1 MEVVR
6 IEWTLLPCMPWSLPV
21 LSGTSNDAKEQVKR
35 AINIVD
41 LVGDYLQLRREGRAY
56 KALCP
61 WHDDSRPSLQ
71 VNVERQ
77 SWKCYPCDVGGD
89 IFSFVMKI
97 EGLSFPEALKMLAE
111 KAGVTLETGGRPGAA
126 DEKKLLFQAMA
137 WAEEQYHQYLLKADR
152 AEPARKYLAGRGVT
166 AESIER
172 FHLGFAP
179 EEWEWI
185 AQQASGTRYSVQ
197 TLEAIDVVARRSNGP
212 GYYDRFRG
220 RVLFPIR
227 DTQGRPVALGGRI
240 LPGSDDTRGAKYL
253 NSRETPIFSESSLL
267 YGLDLARDAISRSRT
282 AVVMEGYT
290 DCLTAQQC
298 GIANA
303 VAALGVAFGERH
315 MQLLRRYADRVVL
328 VLDGDEAG
336 RKRTDQLLELFI
348 GQPVDLRI
356 LTLPDELDPCDFLLS
371 RGAAEFEQ
379 LLAGANDALEHKFR
393 SATGNIT
400 ATSGVH
406 ESNRALEE
414 VLATLARAARPM
426 GEAAAA
432 AQLKEDQV
440 LNRLAM
446 KFGLGEERI
455 RARLTSLRR
464 STAAPRPRFGST
476 ETPGGKRIDGPQD
489 VAQAPVSLDPWEREL
504 LEVVLQ
510 APDHLEKLR
519 EEISPEQLSSPQAHA
534 ILRKCFEW
542 SGDGMTLFDRLL
554 TEFDEPEMKSLL
566 VDLDERGRAKG
577 TTADITVRF
586 ESMLG
591 SWRGRCL
598 QAEQRQQ
605 TTQLNAQPLDELSQ
619 LEILKKIIAGERS
632 RQGISVPTD
641 GSEPCRLAEDVTDDA
656 TLASTRTRQP

>member
-1 MEVVR
+1 
-6 IEWTLLPCMPWSLPV
+6 V

-71 VNVERQ
+71 VNAERQ
-77 SWKCYPCDVGGD
+77 SWKCWPCDVGGD

-97 EGLSFPEALKMLAE
+97 EGVTFPEALKMLAE
-111 KAGVTLETGGRPGAA
+111 KAGIELTTSSRPGAA

-137 WAEEQYHQYLLKADR
+137 WAEEQYHHYLLNAPAAER
-152 AEPARKYLAGRGVT
+152 ARSYLAKRGVT
-166 AESIER
+166 TESISR
-172 FHLGFAP
+172 FHLGYAP
-179 EEWEWI
+179 DEWEWI
-185 AQQASGTRYSVQ
+185 AQQARGTRYNAQV
-197 TLEAIDVVARRSNGP
+197 LEAIDVVARRPNGP
-212 GYYDRFRG
+212 GYYDRFKG

-240 LPGSDDTRGAKYL
+240 LPGSGDERGAKYL
-253 NSRETPIFSESSLL
+253 NSRETPIFSKSSLL
-267 YGLDLARDAISRSRT
+267 YGLDLAREPITKART

-290 DCLTAQQC
+290 DCLIAQQS
-298 GIANA
+298 GIATA

-348 GQPVDLRI
+348 AQPVDLRI

-371 RGAAEFEQ
+371 RGAPAFEQ
-379 LLAGANDALEHKFR
+379 LLAGATDALEHKFR
-393 SATGNIT
+393 SATSKLT
-400 ATSGVH
+400 PDSGVH
-406 ESNRALEE
+406 ESNQALEE
-414 VLATLARAARPM
+414 VLSTLARAARPA
-426 GEAAAA
+426 GDGAAA

-446 KFGLGEERI
+446 RFGLAEERV

-464 STAAPRPRFGST
+464 ASSGSRERGGRAPASQPS
-476 ETPGGKRIDGPQD
+476 PAPKPIDR
-489 VAQAPVSLDPWEREL
+489 APPMDIAEREL
-504 LEVVLQ
+504 LEVILQ
-510 APDHLEKLR
+510 SPACLEKMR
-519 EEISPEQLSSPQAHA
+519 QEFSAEQLSSPQAHA
-534 ILRKCFEW
+534 ILSKCFEW
-542 SGDGMTLFDRLL
+542 SEGDVTLFDRLL
-554 TEFDEPEMKSLL
+554 TEFDEPDMKSLL

-577 TTADITVRF
+577 TADITARF
-586 ESMLG
+586 TQVIDSLK
-591 SWRGRCL
+591 RRRL
-598 QAEQRQQ
+598 QADQRRQA
-605 TTQLNAQPLDELSQ
+605 TQLNEHSIDESSK
-619 LEILKKIIAGERS
+619 LEILTRIIAGERS

-641 GSEPCRLAEDVTDDA
+641 GSEPCRLVDGVTDDA
-656 TLASTRTRQP
+656 TLASARTRQP